1 LSDELDIDEDSV
13 VILVDYVVPDLLSI
27 GEKPPDLAKA
37 GVSEVVVA

>member
-13 VILVDYVVPDLLSI
+13 AILVDYVVADLLPV

-37 GVSEVVVA
+37 RVSEVVVA